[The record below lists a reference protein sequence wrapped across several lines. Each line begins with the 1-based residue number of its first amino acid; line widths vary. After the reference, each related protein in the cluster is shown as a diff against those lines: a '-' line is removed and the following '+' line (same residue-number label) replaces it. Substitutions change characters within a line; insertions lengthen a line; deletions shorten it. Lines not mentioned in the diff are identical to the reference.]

1 LFSSFKYAILAVTK
15 GNDMK
20 NSEIYQIVTDRIIS
34 GLKLGKIAWKKTWR
48 GGDIPKNFV
57 TKKTYKGI
65 NVLILWYSMMI
76 NNYTMPYFLTFK
88 QVSDLK
94 GKVKKGSKSELIV
107 YWQWIEGKE
116 EKFNKVKNQWEKVK
130 YPFLRYYRVFNIEQ
144 TEGINLDKL
153 AIPIQDFKQIKNAEN
168 FIKDYQ
174 SKPPIQHGNFP
185 ACYAPLEDIVY
196 MPLEK
201 NFDTSEDYYSTLFH
215 ELIHST
221 GHKDRLNRDSVVNT
235 DGFGEH
241 KYSKEEL
248 IAEIGTAFICAITGI
263 SNNKLEENQQAY
275 INNWIASLE
284 NDPSMIIEASAKAQ
298 KALNYIQGIKYT
310 ISNESDVLIEN

>member
-130 YPFLRYYRVFNIEQ
+130 S
-144 TEGINLDKL
+144 G
-153 AIPIQDFKQIKNAEN
+153 
-168 FIKDYQ
+168 
-174 SKPPIQHGNFP
+174 
-185 ACYAPLEDIVY
+185 
-196 MPLEK
+196 
-201 NFDTSEDYYSTLFH
+201 
-215 ELIHST
+215 ELNCFSFA
-221 GHKDRLNRDSVVNT
+221 GSADSVV
-235 DGFGEH
+235 
-241 KYSKEEL
+241 L
-248 IAEIGTAFICAITGI
+248 
-263 SNNKLEENQQAY
+263 
-275 INNWIASLE
+275 
-284 NDPSMIIEASAKAQ
+284 
-298 KALNYIQGIKYT
+298 KALVKLPVSGEGET
-310 ISNESDVLIEN
+310 EESSAPEVESSSDENVSEEGGQIPEEPSTQ